1 MFQQSLGNVR
11 SSLCDY
17 EDLGVLEVQYV
28 GSTMLG
34 YFFSIRLL
42 TIPQESEA
50 KGKGFFFWFVY
61 YRAEDLQILS

>member
-50 KGKGFFFWFVY
+50 KGKGFVF
-61 YRAEDLQILS
+61 